1 MAYHAGDFFA
11 GYTIEGVLGTGGMGA
26 VYLAK
31 HPRLPRRDA
40 LKLLSS
46 ALFSDATFRTRFERE
61 ADIAAQLI
69 HRNIVAVYDR
79 GSYDGQLWIS
89 MQYVAG
95 TDASKALRDGNGPM
109 HTARAVHIIAEVGAG
124 LDYAHRTGLLH
135 RDVKPANI
143 LLAPAA
149 DRSDPEEVLLADFG
163 IAKSIHEGDN
173 LTGTGNLLA
182 TLAYAAPEVIEGE
195 DVDHRADIY
204 SLGCVLFELLTGHVP
219 FPATSPFATM
229 NAQLK
234 ENPPRPSEK
243 VFGVP
248 KAMDEVI
255 AKAMAKD
262 PAERY
267 QSCREL
273 SSAARE
279 ALKVSA
285 EPSLRASP
293 LRSDTEQ
300 AEARISA
307 GARPRP
313 PYTLIVRKF
322 ASRGGPKLELGPVDT
337 TTVSAAER
345 GALETLIRAARF
357 FDLPPRLPLER
368 VIDND
373 VLVEITVQSK
383 DLVRVVGFERQ
394 GARHPHELD
403 SLISRI
409 EQVTSWHATQAAPAT
424 ASSPT
429 APTPSTWSPTEI
441 IAPIGSQRRPDSG
454 SVPSQGPLP
463 PDAKPGL
470 PSGPIRTPGAAASP
484 SARPNGAPRPA
495 SWPSIYSPSGAP
507 AGSHPG
513 ARAGAPV
520 VQNFAARHPAP
531 VRPPP
536 ALPPARQPALQ
547 PNNDRTY
554 IAIGTVLL
562 VVLAV
567 VAVLVI
573 ALS

>member
-1 MAYHAGDFFA
+1 MAYHAGDSFA

-46 ALFSDATFRTRFERE
+46 ALFSDATYRARFERE

-79 GSYDGQLWIS
+79 GSYDDQLWIS

-109 HTARAVHIIAEVGAG
+109 HADRAVHIVAEVAAG

-143 LLAPAA
+143 LLAPAP

-163 IAKSIHEGDN
+163 IAKSMHEGSS
-173 LTGTGNLLA
+173 LTGAGNLLA

-195 DVDHRADIY
+195 KVDHRADIY
-204 SLGCVLFELLTGHVP
+204 SLGCVLFELLTGRVP
-219 FPATSPFATM
+219 FPTTSPFATM

-234 ENPPRPSEK
+234 DDPPRPSEK

-248 KAMDEVI
+248 KAMDAVI
-255 AKAMAKD
+255 GKAMAKN

-273 SSAARE
+273 SNAARE
-279 ALKVSA
+279 ALKVSD

-293 LRSDTEQ
+293 LRADTDHEVV
-300 AEARISA
+300 RNSA
-307 GARPRP
+307 GVRPRP
-313 PYTLIVRKF
+313 PYTLIVRQF

-337 TTVSAAER
+337 VTVSTAER
-345 GALETLIRAARF
+345 GALETLVRAARF

-373 VLVEITVQSK
+373 VLIEITVQSG
-383 DLVRVVGFERQ
+383 DLSRVVGFERQ

-403 SLISRI
+403 SLIARI
-409 EQVTSWHATQAAPAT
+409 EQITSWHATAAAPAT

-429 APTPSTWSPTEI
+429 TRTSSTWSPVEI
-441 IAPIGSQRRPDSG
+441 IPPIGSRRRPDSG
-454 SVPSQGPLP
+454 SVRSPGPMPVGRLSSIPVSQHFADGHRAPARPRTAPQSAPLPLRRADPQSAPLP
-463 PDAKPGL
+463 PPQ
-470 PSGPIRTPGAAASP
+470 
-484 SARPNGAPRPA
+484 PA
-495 SWPSIYSPSGAP
+495 SA
-507 AGSHPG
+507 
-513 ARAGAPV
+513 
-520 VQNFAARHPAP
+520 
-531 VRPPP
+531 
-536 ALPPARQPALQ
+536 
-547 PNNDRTY
+547 NNDRKF
-554 IAIGTVLL
+554 IAAGIIIL
-562 VVLAV
+562 VVLVV
-567 VAVLVI
+567 VAILVI
-573 ALS
+573 ALK